1 MQYKGINA
9 LTGEAIE
16 IEIKHTVIGW
26 QTIMAVSRMS
36 AREKA
41 LLVVEDSGKDGMSW
55 KTIEN
60 KITKIQEF

>member
-1 MQYKGINA
+1 MENKLKQF
-9 LTGEAIE
+9 E

-60 KITKIQEF
+60 KIIKIQES